1 MILSV
6 TPQSLPSEPLLDHRN
21 LELYCFV
28 FDDDPSQ
35 VFPVKIAIT
44 ESVGTLKKT
53 IKEKK
58 KPSLHHVDPDA
69 LTLWKVSIPVNV
81 GFNQN
86 VKKVE
91 LRDEEALSPVDRLS
105 KVFFVQP
112 EDGHL
117 HIIVR
122 SPPAGKSTGECA

>member
-44 ESVGTLKKT
+44 ESVGTLKNA
-53 IKEKK
+53 IKDKK
-58 KPSLHHVDPDA
+58 KPALDHVAADS
-69 LTLWKVSIPVNV
+69 LTLWKVSIPVNDS
-81 GFNQN
+81 FNQN

-91 LRDEEALSPVDRLS
+91 LRDEEALSPVDILS
-105 KVFFVQP
+105 MVFFGQT
-112 EDGHL
+112 EHGHL

-122 SPPAGKSTGECA
+122 SPPVSKSTGECA